1 MNKSKFD
8 QSTRN
13 FTRGPN
19 IDGMT
24 FEDLGGPTR
33 DHRNRKEANKY

>member
-13 FTRGPN
+13 FTSPN